1 MDELKNYVQKTAK
14 DKIVLG
20 LFSIVFAVASCV
32 FLLRHSWVLGVIML
46 LCAVALCVGAVTSSS
61 VDKKF
66 FDAIENSSE
75 KLAIIAD
82 FETAQS
88 YCGDGIR
95 MGKRYIFSK
104 KQARLITYEDIK
116 KLQYMEFHD
125 NETSRTEPVI
135 KVTLTNGK
143 CSTLCSLYDGSSQ
156 MQAQEI
162 FEVILSKNPDV
173 EIKM

>member
-1 MDELKNYVQKTAK
+1 MDELKEYVQKTSK
-14 DKIVLG
+14 DIIILG
-20 LFSIVFAVASCV
+20 LFSIVFAVAACV
-32 FLLRHSWVLGVIML
+32 LFLKHMWVLFAIIL
-46 LCAVALCVGAVTSSS
+46 LCAVALFVGAVTSSS

-66 FDAIENSSE
+66 FNAIENSPE

-88 YCGDGIR
+88 YGGDGIR

-104 KQARLITYEDIK
+104 KQARLISYGDIK
-116 KLQYMEFHD
+116 SLQYMEFHD
-125 NETSRTEPVI
+125 NETSRIEPVI

-143 CSTLCSLYDGSSQ
+143 CSTLCNLYDGSSQ

-162 FEVILSKNPDV
+162 FEVILSKNPNV